1 MSGRIAEPI
10 LSRKP
15 RTVPSSAHSAV
26 ALKLLL
32 EECGYT
38 GTRLKEGYV
47 FGSMSVPLVGF
58 ATKPWDFDSACIAVM
73 VGNGDSEATAKSCRG
88 MGAPI
93 VWVRRNGTV
102 DWWMQHDQKPTLF
115 ASKPVTEFA
124 AFVREHKDRLD
135 PVSVYRGK
143 TIARVDTSRQLDFVD
158 AGLLPLL
165 REEAGKKLH
174 DLVEAMTKVT
184 LKKLGESDPS
194 PKILQRV
201 FTAVF
206 RMLAG
211 KILRDKGVEKFKTL
225 KLVDPGVVLAAV
237 SKHYAPN
244 QTTPIL
250 TGRWQTA
257 LTAAIALIRDA
268 GNFGVVSPETL
279 AYVYEH
285 TLVTKAL
292 RKKLGIHATP
302 PWLVD
307 YMVWKLYD
315 WIREIPEADRHVF
328 EPACGHAP
336 FLLSTMRLLRLEMQD
351 RDEAEV
357 HDYLKSHI
365 HGVEIDDFAREI
377 ARLSLTLAD
386 IPNPNGW
393 DLQEGDMYASDV
405 LKREATKC
413 RILLSNPPYEKF
425 DDDEKKK
432 CHDAGFPVAH
442 KKAVELLHRT
452 LGRLRPGSVFAV
464 VVPQTVVS
472 GPEAKAIRTELLREF
487 EIAEVCLF
495 PGKVFEFAEAETA
508 IILGRRCKVG
518 QHVGTHR
525 VRLRAV
531 GEHGMVAF
539 QDTYDVTSRAEA
551 TQSRLGENAGHE
563 LWVPALDEVWRSMK
577 DNQRVRDVA
586 TVGRGIEYKS
596 DEARGKVP
604 VVVDIPAP
612 KKGYPAGYASV
623 APRKQAIF
631 TTPPES
637 GIAVGP
643 ELIEN
648 SRQGM
653 PDGIAKVLVNRTR
666 TARSR
671 WRMKALLDPDGKPV
685 KNNFLT
691 VRPNSPKTPAL
702 FLWAVL
708 NSPVANAF
716 FASDTMKR
724 DNADGA
730 LADIPLPRIDAE
742 SVQTIVKLAEAY
754 RAMAQQRAAMITK
767 PRAAS
772 RHQRLLYEEP
782 EVVPA
787 GPADADVR
795 QALLALDAAVLRL
808 YDLPPRLERQLLDYF
823 AGHERRGVGCDFQG
837 YYPRGFT
844 SYMPLYMVI
853 SDSFQRAAA
862 DATADRF
869 KPGESA
875 YVRDM
880 LSAAAAAS
888 AGEE

>member
-115 ASKPVTEFA
+115 ASKSVTEFA
-124 AFVREHKDRLD
+124 TFVREHKDRLD

-315 WIREIPEADRHVF
+315 WISEIPEADRHVF

-336 FLLSTMRLLRLEMQD
+336 FLLSAMRLLRLEMQD
-351 RDEAEV
+351 RNEAEV

-413 RILLSNPPYEKF
+413 RILLSNPPYGKF
-425 DDDEKKK
+425 DDDEKKSCAK
-432 CHDAGFPVAH
+432 ASFPVNRPKAIELMNRTLAH
-442 KKAVELLHRT
+442 LPERAVFALVLPQGVLHGTEARASRELL
-452 LGRLRPGSVFAV
+452 LRD
-464 VVPQTVVS
+464 
-472 GPEAKAIRTELLREF
+472 F
-487 EIAEVCLF
+487 EIREICLF
-495 PGKVFEFAEAETA
+495 ADKVFEEGEPESVVL
-508 IILGRRCKVG
+508 LGRRRVVGNGAARTVRYRRVREEGVQRFAATYQADSQVNVEMSRFDADPQKSFRVPDLLDVWTALSEHPVMSSVADVG
-518 QHVGTHR
+518 QGFSFARKGLIAQARKLAKSKT
-525 VRLRAV
+525 AD
-531 GEHGMVAF
+531 A
-539 QDTYDVTSRAEA
+539 
-551 TQSRLGENAGHE
+551 
-563 LWVPALDEVWRSMK
+563 VPAFLDGHTKVDIWALPKSSWVSPARTPVKPWRSG
-577 DNQRVRDVA
+577 DA
-586 TVGRGIEYKS
+586 T
-596 DEARGKVP
+596 GKP
-604 VVVDIPAP
+604 
-612 KKGYPAGYASV
+612 
-623 APRKQAIF
+623 Q
-631 TTPPES
+631 
-637 GIAVGP
+637 
-643 ELIEN
+643 
-648 SRQGM
+648 
-653 PDGIAKVLVNRTR
+653 VLVNYVRAMR
-666 TARSR
+666 GP
-671 WRMKALLDPDGKPV
+671 WRIKAFLDKSGHAAI
-685 KNNFLT
+685 NTYLT
-691 VRPNSPKTPAL
+691 VRPKSGGPPVE

-708 NSPVANAF
+708 NSPISNAYAYCNTMQKHIYDGLIAALPLPMRWEGHVRSVVEAANAYLQVVNPSE
-716 FASDTMKR
+716 ASALMP
-724 DNADGA
+724 DNDRVA
-730 LADIPLPRIDAE
+730 RE
-742 SVQTIVKLAEAY
+742 
-754 RAMAQQRAAMITK
+754 
-767 PRAAS
+767 
-772 RHQRLLYEEP
+772 
-782 EVVPA
+782 
-787 GPADADVR
+787 
-795 QALLALDAAVLRL
+795 ALLAMDAAVMRA
-808 YDLPPRLERQLLDYF
+808 YDLPIRLERAVLDLF
-823 AGHERRGVGCDFQG
+823 RLPAVNKKKRRRKGVGCTFLD
-837 YYPRGFT
+837 YYPPGFT
-844 SYMPLYMVI
+844 SYLPLHMVI